1 MPFIKADEIKTL
13 IEIENHLGE
22 TEDWSEHTTKLWYLI
37 EELLE
42 RKKKDAEKSK
52 LIMREKRKIDK
63 NYGRNYKKSEQA
75 KQHEK
80 DYHKKYYLTVTKPN
94 RQAKKGKNKWKHYK
108 F

>member
-1 MPFIKADEIKTL
+1 MTLIKADEIETL

-22 TEDWSEHTTKLWYLI
+22 TENWSEYTTKLWGLI
-37 EELLE
+37 EELLK

-63 NYGRNYKKSEQA
+63 NYGRDYKKSEQA

-80 DYHKKYYLTVTKPN
+80 DYHKKYYLTVTKQK
-94 RQAKKGKNKWKHYK
+94 RQAQKGKHGRNI
-108 F
+108 